1 MADEAL
7 EQEEVVPEESPAR
20 RPNGL
25 LPFIKAGAFVSVVVV
40 VQVVA
45 ASMLIPSA
53 RDTERLARQY
63 AAATAGKTTDVGD
76 EGRERLS
83 GRGRTLREVDLGVFN
98 ITRYNPSTNTTMAI
112 DFALYGTVLAEDL
125 PEFQR
130 LFESNH
136 ARVREQIIMT
146 LHGAV
151 VADLTD
157 PGLGLLKRRIL
168 EKTNRAVGQP
178 LVRELLFSK
187 FNFVER

>member
-7 EQEEVVPEESPAR
+7 ELQDVTSEAPPTR
-20 RPNGL
+20 RSSGL
-25 LPFIKAGAFVSVVVV
+25 MPMIKAGAFVSVIVVV
-40 VQVVA
+40 EIVA
-45 ASMLIPSA
+45 ASMLVPSA
-53 RDTERLARQY
+53 RDTERLGRQY
-63 AAATAGKTTDVGD
+63 AAAAAGKAADFGD
-76 EGRERLS
+76 EGRDRLAGTS
-83 GRGRTLREVDLGVFN
+83 RTLREVDLGIFN
-98 ITRYNPSTNTTMAI
+98 VTRYNPSTNTTMAI

-130 LFESNH
+130 LFESNQ

-151 VADLTD
+151 AADLTD
-157 PGLGLLKRRIL
+157 PGLGLIKRRIL
-168 EKTNRAVGQP
+168 EKTNRALGQP